1 MEKQTEETRRKEL
14 EKSFGRVWN
23 TTELQEDFTVKGF
36 MAPFVV
42 VVRKEDNKRGSLSF
56 EHMPRFYF
64 DFREG

>member
-1 MEKQTEETRRKEL
+1 MEKQVEETRRKEL
-14 EKSFGRVWN
+14 EKSFGKVWN
-23 TTELQEDFTVKGF
+23 TTELQKDFTVKGF

-42 VVRKEDNKRGSLSF
+42 VVRKKDNQRGSLSF